1 MDGQVAS
8 IKKLLAKACDSFPL
22 LSVSRNT
29 VEEDVKKGEELDG
42 EASDESL
49 SKRVCG
55 GYGHSRCHY
64 CLAIVRGYAK
74 I

>member
-1 MDGQVAS
+1 MGKS
-8 IKKLLAKACDSFPL
+8 GRSKKLLAKACDSFPL

-29 VEEDVKKGEELDG
+29 VGEDVIKKGEELDG

-49 SKRVCG
+49 SKGVYG

-64 CLAIVRGYAK
+64 CLAIVRG
-74 I
+74 